1 MNCMVLLGFPHW
13 TFCSGFHQI
22 RMATGD
28 EHKTAFQTHNG
39 HYEYQVMPYGVT
51 GGPATYQ
58 GITNSILAP
67 FLRIFVVVSIDD
79 VWIYSATWQEHL

>member
-1 MNCMVLLGFPHW
+1 
-13 TFCSGFHQI
+13 
-22 RMATGD
+22 MAAGD
-28 EHKTAFQTHNG
+28 EHKTAFQTQNG

-51 GGPATYQ
+51 GGPATYL
-58 GITNSILAP
+58 GIVNSILAP